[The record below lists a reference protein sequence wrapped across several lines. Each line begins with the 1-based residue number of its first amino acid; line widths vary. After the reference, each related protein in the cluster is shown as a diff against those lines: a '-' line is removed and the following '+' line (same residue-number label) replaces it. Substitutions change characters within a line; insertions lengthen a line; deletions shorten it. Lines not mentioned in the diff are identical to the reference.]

1 LTKQATFLS
10 TITQQEVYIMA
21 FTQAGSPKK
30 SRMKKQEVAVPSGP
44 VPVNTGPILGPD
56 DDFLYEELVLIGGVA
71 CDWLTLT
78 TFDEKEW
85 IAMCAYTVSSDA
97 TRNLPVRTA
106 KRMQYHGWSGDGW
119 FVGEGRQDGLPH
131 YMMQAHGARAHD
143 ALRHAL
149 MFHENRGLV
158 KCTRIDLQ
166 CTSSSGFAG
175 DLPAIAESIRG
186 LPSGAFGGRGP
197 RPTITYFSSEKSED
211 TMYIG
216 SRKSP
221 RFWRFYN
228 KPISGELR
236 LRAELEAKGWLAGAI
251 WDELCETGLFH
262 VKQVHGRELG
272 ALPDDVRAMA
282 RDCYVTHDDANRTP
296 KPHVDRDA
304 LIATQRWM
312 LGVVIP
318 ALERILETDIGMEVR
333 QHFLMALGIDRRPED

>member
-1 LTKQATFLS
+1 
-10 TITQQEVYIMA
+10 
-21 FTQAGSPKK
+21 
-30 SRMKKQEVAVPSGP
+30 MKKQEVVVPSGP

-143 ALRHAL
+143 ALRQAL

-186 LPSGAFGGRGP
+186 LPAGAFGGRGP

-236 LRAELEAKGWLAGAI
+236 LRAELEAKGWLAETI
-251 WDELCETGLFH
+251 WDELCISGLFH
-262 VKQVHGRELG
+262 VKHIHARELG
-272 ALPDDVRAMA
+272 ALPDDVREMA
-282 RDCYVTHDDANRTP
+282 RDCYQAHGDDARTP

-304 LIATQRWM
+304 LMATQRWM

-333 QHFLMALGIDRRPED
+333 QYFLMALGIDRRSGD